1 MALRGQDGTSGSF
14 AALQTVADRIATVAT
29 WAAAACLAALLALVL
44 CEIVV
49 GVLSRLSSAFPS
61 SIGFAWE
68 YSAYLMGAAFMLGTG
83 MTLRAG
89 MHVRVE
95 LLLGWRGGRAARVC
109 EVAAAAIGA
118 VFAIVLAWAMLRF
131 ALQAFTY
138 DQRSSESFTPL
149 WIPQTALALGAV
161 VLAMQMVVRFI
172 AALIGAPLEDKT
184 LGVATLPE

>member
-1 MALRGQDGTSGSF
+1 MGGGVF
-14 AALQTVADRIATVAT
+14 AALQTVADRIASAAT
-29 WAAAACLAALLALVL
+29 WAAAACLAALLLLVL
-44 CEIVV
+44 AEIVL
-49 GVLSRLSSAFPS
+49 GLLSRVTRVVPG

-109 EVAAAAIGA
+109 EIAAAAIGA
-118 VFAIVLAWAMLRF
+118 AFALVLAWAMLRF
-131 ALQAFTY
+131 ALQAFHY

-149 WIPQTALALGAV
+149 WIPQAALAAGAI
-161 VLAMQMVVRFI
+161 VLAMQMVARFL
-172 AALIGAPLEDKT
+172 AALIGAPLEDRS